1 MFHLGCLT
9 SVTALA
15 AMSPDLDNF
24 DQRHPEPRF
33 IAEVDGEQELCHQT
47 PELCKCL
54 AQQDLVVRDPTWTK
68 TREVGQGLVTQTKLS
83 AQRTRLQNIISDL
96 HCKF

>member
-1 MFHLGCLT
+1 MGCLT

-24 DQRHPEPRF
+24 DQRHPEPRS

-47 PELCKCL
+47 LELCKCL

-96 HCKF
+96 HCN